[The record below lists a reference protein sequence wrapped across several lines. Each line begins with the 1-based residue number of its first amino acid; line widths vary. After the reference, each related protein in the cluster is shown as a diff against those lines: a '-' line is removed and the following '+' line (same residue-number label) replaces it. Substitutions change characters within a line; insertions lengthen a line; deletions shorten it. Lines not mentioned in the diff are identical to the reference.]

1 MLLPNIQ
8 QIEKNGIVIE
18 HEGRKIRI
26 ITEGVKLKKARRLQ
40 KAMKK
45 FKDDP
50 EKLMEEL
57 QDIGIRVEEV
67 KEEANSKV
75 LEEQDNRD
83 NTNADKE
90 EVTEDAVNKQ
100 ISE

>member
-50 EKLMEEL
+50 GKLMEEL

-75 LEEQDNRD
+75 LEEQDNQD
-83 NTNADKE
+83 NTDENTKDEAE
-90 EVTEDAVNKQ
+90 ESAE
-100 ISE
+100 